1 MTRSGVHRV
10 ADDFEKEWHGASASA
25 TEVVLNLIR
34 AGEDL
39 NARVDALV
47 RRHGLPSSTA
57 LIVLEVLRG
66 EGDALTPSTIAARSF
81 VSRSAL
87 TGVMHTLQ
95 RRGLLTRSPH
105 PGDLRRTAVEISP
118 AGLRLLERILPELHR
133 AEVQWTGALSG
144 RQQADLLHL
153 LGKLSSSGSP

>member
-1 MTRSGVHRV
+1 MARPGVHRV
-10 ADDFEKEWHGASASA
+10 PDGFDTEWPGASASA

-34 AGEDL
+34 AGEEL
-39 NARVDALV
+39 NARVDAFV
-47 RRHGLPSSTA
+47 RRYGLPSSTA

-66 EGDALTPSTIAARSF
+66 EGTALTPSTIAARSF

-95 RRGLLTRSPH
+95 RRGLLTRSAH
-105 PGDLRRTAVEISP
+105 PGDLRRTAVEITP
-118 AGLRLLERILPELHR
+118 AGTRLLEQLLPELHR
-133 AEVQWTGALSG
+133 AEVEWTKTLSP

-153 LGKLSSSGSP
+153 LGKLPSTAPT